1 VAESD
6 DRPIAISARET
17 SGFQLGPGLIM
28 AASGIGASDIIT
40 ATVTGAKFGREL
52 LWSLLIATFLK
63 FVLSENLA
71 RWQLATG
78 QTVLE
83 GWAKHLPRWVLM
95 VFFGYLVIWAIAVSA
110 ALVNACGLAVET
122 ISNGIV
128 PRTWGAVGHAIAAYW
143 AIRSG
148 TEGNRASRWMRPL
161 IAVMFFTIVACAA
174 LTFREP
180 STAIRGMLI
189 PEIPET
195 AGPYVLSIIG
205 GIGGSVTL
213 LSYHYLLRDEG
224 REGLRHLTWARWDL
238 VISYA
243 FTTIFGLS
251 VMLIAERVFHS
262 PGIAVSDRGAISE
275 MAAHL
280 GVIVGPIG
288 FFIYSAGFWAA
299 VVASLLGVWQTIPS
313 VFADA
318 CALLRQLPDSRCR
331 EATRRSSPSYRTA
344 LLGMALCSV
353 PFAFVGRPVAIVIAF
368 TILGS
373 LFIPFLSATLLYLN
387 NFAIAR
393 SGVRRN
399 RVLTNGVLGVI
410 LLLFL
415 WIGALEIRALFQ
427 S

>member
-1 VAESD
+1 MV
-6 DRPIAISARET
+6 ISPRGT
-17 SGFQLGPGLIM
+17 SGFPLGPGLIM

-52 LWSLLIATFLK
+52 LWALLIATFLK

-78 QTVLE
+78 RTAIE
-83 GWAKHLPRWVLM
+83 GWARHFSRWVLM

-128 PRTWGAVGHAIAAYW
+128 PRTWGAVGHAIVGYW
-143 AIRSG
+143 IIRSG
-148 TEGNRASRWMRPL
+148 TEENRASRWMRPL
-161 IAVMFFTIVACAA
+161 IAVMFFTILACAGM
-174 LTFREP
+174 TFREP
-180 STAIRGMLI
+180 STAIQGLLI
-189 PEIPET
+189 PAIPEK
-195 AGPYVLSIIG
+195 AGPYILSIIG

-224 REGLRHLTWARWDL
+224 RAGLRHLTWARWNL

-262 PGIAVSDRGAISE
+262 TGLAVSDRGAVSA

-280 GVIVGPIG
+280 GVILGPIG
-288 FFIYSAGFWAA
+288 FFVYAAGFWAA

-313 VFADA
+313 VFADVG
-318 CALLRQLPDSRCR
+318 ALLRRLPDSKRQ
-331 EATRRSSPSYRTA
+331 EVTRRTSPDYRKA
-344 LLGMALCSV
+344 LLGMFMSSI
-353 PFAFVGRPVAIVIAF
+353 PFAFLARPVPIVIAF

-373 LFIPFLSATLLYLN
+373 FFIPFLSATLLYLN
-387 NFAIAR
+387 NFAIVR

-399 RVLTNGVLGVI
+399 RVLTNGVLVVI

-415 WIGALEIRALFQ
+415 WIGALEISALFR

>member
-1 VAESD
+1 
-6 DRPIAISARET
+6 
-17 SGFQLGPGLIM
+17 M

-78 QTVLE
+78 QTVIE

-128 PRTWGAVGHAIAAYW
+128 PRTWGAVGHAIAGYW
-143 AIRSG
+143 IIRSG
-148 TEGNRASRWMRPL
+148 TEENRASRWMRPL
-161 IAVMFFTIVACAA
+161 IVVMFFMIVACAGM
-174 LTFREP
+174 TFREP
-180 STAIRGMLI
+180 STAIQGLLL
-189 PEIPET
+189 PTIPET

-224 REGLRHLTWARWDL
+224 RTGLRHLTWARWDL

-243 FTTIFGLS
+243 FTTVFGLS
-251 VMLIAERVFHS
+251 VMLIAGRVFHS
-262 PGIAVSDRGAISE
+262 SGIAVSDRGAVSE
-275 MAAHL
+275 MAAYL

-288 FFIYSAGFWAA
+288 FFIYAAGFWAA

-318 CALLRQLPDSRCR
+318 YALLRRLPDSKRL
-331 EATRRSSPSYRTA
+331 EATHRTSPTYRKA
-344 LLGMALCSV
+344 LFGMALSSI
-353 PFAFVGRPVAIVIAF
+353 PFAFLGRPVPIVIAF

-393 SGVRRN
+393 WSVRRN
-399 RVLTNGVLGVI
+399 RILTNAVLVVI
-410 LLLFL
+410 LMLFL
-415 WIGALEIRALFQ
+415 WIGALEIGALFR

>member
-1 VAESD
+1 M
-6 DRPIAISARET
+6 AISTRET
-17 SGFQLGPGLIM
+17 SGFPLGPGLIM

-78 QTVLE
+78 QTVIE
-83 GWAKHLPRWVLM
+83 GWAKHLPRWVLV

-128 PRTWGAVGHAIAAYW
+128 PRTWGAVGHAIAGYW
-143 AIRSG
+143 IIRSG
-148 TEGNRASRWMRPL
+148 TKENRASRWMRPL
-161 IAVMFFTIVACAA
+161 TVVMFFTIVACAGM
-174 LTFREP
+174 TFREP
-180 STAIRGMLI
+180 STAIRGVLI
-189 PEIPET
+189 PAIPET
-195 AGPYVLSIIG
+195 AGPYILSIIG

-224 REGLRHLTWARWDL
+224 RTGLRHLTWARWDL

-243 FTTIFGLS
+243 FTTVFGFS

-262 PGIAVSDRGAISE
+262 TGLAVSDRGAVSD
-275 MAAHL
+275 MASHL

-318 CALLRQLPDSRCR
+318 YALLRRLPDAKRR
-331 EATRRSSPSYRTA
+331 EATRRTSPAYRKA
-344 LLGMALCSV
+344 LLGMAVSSI
-353 PFAFVGRPVAIVIAF
+353 PFAFLGRPVPIVIAF

-387 NFAIAR
+387 NFAIGR
-393 SGVRRN
+393 WSVRRN
-399 RVLTNGVLGVI
+399 RILTNGVLVVI

-415 WIGALEIRALFQ
+415 WIGALEIGALFR